1 MKHWAIGI
9 LKQIFTMITLLLAV
23 SAFAFTLTYLSPID
37 PIEAY
42 IGGHAIVSPEQRE
55 AIAERWGL
63 NDPPVTR
70 YFHWL
75 GNLLQGDF
83 GVSTLY
89 LQPVGP
95 LIYQRFQLSFVL
107 MAVAWVTSGMV
118 GFGLGILAAA
128 KQGKWTDK
136 LIKSYCLLL
145 QSSPSFWTG
154 MVTLMFFA
162 VWLGWFPMGMAV
174 PAGKLAEEVTMADR
188 LHHMILPGFVLSL
201 TGISHITLHTREKLI
216 QAMESDYA
224 LFAYSRGE
232 SKWEFIRRHGLRNIL
247 FPAVTLHFATFSE
260 LFGGSVLVESVFSYP
275 GLGDAII
282 SAGLHSDIPLLLGS
296 TLFSA
301 FFVFCGNLMANLLY
315 PIIDPRVREGGA
327 L

>member
-1 MKHWAIGI
+1 MKIWAIGI
-9 LKQIFTMITLLLAV
+9 LKQVLKMISLLLGV
-23 SAFAFTLTYLSPID
+23 SIFAFALTYFSPID

-55 AIAERWGL
+55 AIAARWGL
-63 NDPPVTR
+63 DQPPVAR
-70 YFHWL
+70 YLHWL

-83 GVSTLY
+83 GISSVY

-95 LIYQRFQLSFVL
+95 LILSRFKLSFAL
-107 MAVAWVTSGMV
+107 MFVAWITSGLA
-118 GFGLGILAAA
+118 GFGLGVLAAL
-128 KQGKWTDK
+128 KKGKLTDK

-145 QSSPSFWTG
+145 QSAPSFWTG
-154 MVTLMFFA
+154 LVMVMIFS

-174 PAGKLAEEVTMADR
+174 PPGKLAAEVTLWDR
-188 LHHMILPGFVLSL
+188 LYHMVLPGIVLSF

-216 QAMESDYA
+216 QALDSDYA

-232 SKWEFIRRHGLRNIL
+232 TVGQFVWRHGLRNIL
-247 FPAVTLHFATFSE
+247 FPAVTLHFATFAE

-282 SAGLHSDIPLLLGS
+282 NAGLQSDIPLLLGAG
-296 TLFSA
+296 LFSA
-301 FFVFCGNLMANLLY
+301 VFVFSGNLMANLLY
-315 PIIDPRVREGGA
+315 PIIDPRVKEGGA